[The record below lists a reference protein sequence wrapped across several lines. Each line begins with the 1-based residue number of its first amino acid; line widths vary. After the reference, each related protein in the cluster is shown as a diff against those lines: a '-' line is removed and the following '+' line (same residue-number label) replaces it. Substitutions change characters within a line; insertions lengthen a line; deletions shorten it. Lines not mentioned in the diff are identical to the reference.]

1 MTHAPPPD
9 LPAKTAVLPPG
20 WPAWLLPL
28 GLALL
33 VGLITVDGGFVYD
46 DQHAL
51 QNSPVVQ
58 GHVSWTQALQR
69 DFWGR
74 DLGLRGD
81 AVSWRPLLPL
91 LWRGLWQ
98 LGSGSPLAFRL
109 LTVLLHAGA
118 TLAVVAAVRDWRRA
132 ARDPSAD
139 AVALAAGALF
149 AVHASHAEAVG
160 ALVSQADLLA
170 TLLGTLALLGLF
182 RAQTLGKGLLA
193 ALWLVPA
200 ILAKESAVL
209 FGLAGLAWL
218 AAHRR
223 GALALAW
230 TAGWMPIALISLR
243 MQALAF
249 GGKREAAIDNVLA
262 ALPAADRWL
271 AGLSLVARQALLTV
285 VPAGLA
291 PSHGYAAYTT
301 DVADLLPAA
310 LVGGLLIA
318 VGLGAGIWALVK
330 HKAWLS
336 LALVIYAGP
345 LIAGSHLLFVGPTE
359 LAERLLYPATAVPVA
374 ALALAIQRGV
384 QTQARQRLALGL
396 LLLAMAAASWQAQR
410 PWHQPLA
417 LWQRGAEVEP
427 KSWRIQHNLGTEL
440 ARAGQVEEGL
450 WHLLVGVWLRRQL
463 PKPVDFRLVEALE
476 LLPTGERLRRAPAVL
491 GGPDACGLI
500 DALATTAY
508 PTSPADQQQTRAILH
523 QHTPC
528 PGP

>member
-1 MTHAPPPD
+1 M
-9 LPAKTAVLPPG
+9 PPG
-20 WPAWLLPL
+20 WPPWLLPL

-58 GHVSWTQALQR
+58 AQVSWAQALQR

-98 LGSGSPLAFRL
+98 LGAGSALPFRL

-118 TLAVVAAVRDWRRA
+118 TLAVVAAVRAWRRE
-132 ARDPSAD
+132 ARDSSAD
-139 AVALAAGALF
+139 GVALAAGALF

-170 TLLGTLALLGLF
+170 TLLGTWALLGLF
-182 RAQTLGKGLLA
+182 RAQTWRQALLA
-193 ALWLVPA
+193 ALWLGPA

-218 AAHRR
+218 VAQRR
-223 GALALAW
+223 GGFEQRRGRHALAW

-249 GGKREAAIDNVLA
+249 GGKREAAVDNVLA
-262 ALPAADRWL
+262 AMPAADRWL
-271 AGLSLVARQALLTV
+271 AGLSLVARQALMTV

-291 PSHGYAAYTT
+291 PSHGYAAYTA

-310 LVGGLLIA
+310 LLGGLLIA

-330 HKAWLS
+330 QKAWLA
-336 LALVIYAGP
+336 LGLVIYAGP

-359 LAERLLYPATAVPVA
+359 LAERLLYPATAVPAA
-374 ALALAIQRGV
+374 ALALAMQRGV
-384 QTQARQRLALGL
+384 QTRARQRLALGL
-396 LLLAMAAASWQAQR
+396 LLLAMAAANWQAQR

-417 LWQRGAEVEP
+417 LWQRGAETEP

-500 DALATTAY
+500 DALAETAY
-508 PTSPADQQQTRAILH
+508 PTSPADQQQTRAILR